1 MKKQSLTINVIQ
13 TQARR
18 FTRDISTIPIEE
30 LYGVTDGKAIGTFLE
45 HSFQRRIDERYVRR
59 IGSSAKG
66 LDFPDLDVDIKVTS
80 VVQPQS
86 SSPYRSARQK
96 VYGLGYSLLLFVYEK
111 TDDHSIRKARVEI
124 VHSAFIDR
132 KRTGDYQT
140 TTQLAD
146 IVNNNGNVDDVIG
159 LLEDRHLPIDDVAI
173 RDLAEEIIR
182 NPPTIGYLTISN
194 ALQWRLQYGRI
205 IKLTRNVEGVVRLK

>member
-1 MKKQSLTINVIQ
+1 
-13 TQARR
+13 
-18 FTRDISTIPIEE
+18 
-30 LYGVTDGKAIGTFLE
+30 
-45 HSFQRRIDERYVRR
+45 
-59 IGSSAKG
+59 